1 MCSCDLW
8 FRFSFSLL
16 FSPSGCIPLR
26 FLLSLPFLFCSPV
39 AFCSAPFPPLSPL
52 RPFRSSSLLFLLWLD
67 SFPPSASVSL
77 RIRSLHFWSPTPLLP
92 FAYFPCSCFLL
103 VRWVPSLA
111 ISDIFPCVGNPASGL
126 SFRLCLPRLVVFS
139 LASPASFSESQGGG
153 GGGGGSDVCVLFP
166 PSGVYALSGLCLAE
180 FMLLIQ
186 SSGCFCLFLWC
197 HVLASLHQK
206 GFVGV
211 RSYAPPVI

>member
-16 FSPSGCIPLR
+16 FSPSGCIPPR

-52 RPFRSSSLLFLLWLD
+52 RPFRSSSSLFLLWLD

-139 LASPASFSESQGGG
+139 SASPASFSETRGGG
-153 GGGGGSDVCVLFP
+153 GGVLRCLCPLSTFRSVCSLWFVL
-166 PSGVYALSGLCLAE
+166 SGVYVAYSVFWLLLSVPLVSCT
-180 FMLLIQ
+180 
-186 SSGCFCLFLWC
+186 CFTAPEGVCWC
-197 HVLASLHQK
+197 
-206 GFVGV
+206 
-211 RSYAPPVI
+211 P